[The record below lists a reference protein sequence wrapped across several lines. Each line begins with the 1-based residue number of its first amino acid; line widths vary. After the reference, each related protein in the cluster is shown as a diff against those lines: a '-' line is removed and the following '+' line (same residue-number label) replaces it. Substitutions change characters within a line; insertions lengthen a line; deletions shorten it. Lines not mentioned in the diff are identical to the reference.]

1 MLTPE
6 EKQAL
11 IEFAGP
17 MFALGKDIDSMY
29 FNDQQPKVDGMRDG
43 GISSG
48 IKNALERDFRSSQVR
63 QPPVIS
69 PQSIE
74 IAQTYQPVMPQTPQ
88 PVQIQPQST
97 VDENQL
103 ELKFNKSEQEV
114 TNELLRKQN
123 KILEDLNKK
132 IDKLLTLIQHES
144 EDNS

>member
-1 MLTPE
+1 MLSPE

-17 MFALGKDIDSMY
+17 IFALGKDIDSMY
-29 FNDQQPKVDGMRDG
+29 FNDQQPKVDGMREG

-48 IKNALERDFRSSQVR
+48 IKNAIERDFRSSQLHR
-63 QPPVIS
+63 PPPIS
-69 PQSIE
+69 PQSLE
-74 IAQTYQPVMPQTPQ
+74 INHTYQPVVNQPPQQ
-88 PVQIQPQST
+88 VQIQPQPQ

-123 KILEDLNKK
+123 KTLEDLSKK
-132 IDKLLTLIQHES
+132 IDKLIRLIQDEP

>member
-1 MLTPE
+1 MLTPD

-29 FNDQQPKVDGMRDG
+29 FNDQQTKTDGMRDG
-43 GISSG
+43 GISG
-48 IKNALERDFRSSQVR
+48 AIKNALERDFRSSQVQLPQYI
-63 QPPVIS
+63 QPPPPPVQ
-69 PQSIE
+69 PQIQ
-74 IAQTYQPVMPQTPQ
+74 AMPQQHIPQ
-88 PVQIQPQST
+88 HPVVESDP
-97 VDENQL
+97 NQL
-103 ELKFNKSEQEV
+103 ELKFNKSEQET

-132 IDKLLTLIQHES
+132 INKLLTLIQHES

>member
-1 MLTPE
+1 MLTPD

-29 FNDQQPKVDGMRDG
+29 FNDQQTKTDGMRDG
-43 GISSG
+43 GISG
-48 IKNALERDFRSSQVR
+48 AIKNALERDFRSSQVQQPQYI
-63 QPPVIS
+63 QPPTPPVQ
-69 PQSIE
+69 PQIQ
-74 IAQTYQPVMPQTPQ
+74 IMPQQHIPQ
-88 PVQIQPQST
+88 HT
-97 VDENQL
+97 VVESDPNQL
-103 ELKFNKSEQEV
+103 ELKFNKSEQET